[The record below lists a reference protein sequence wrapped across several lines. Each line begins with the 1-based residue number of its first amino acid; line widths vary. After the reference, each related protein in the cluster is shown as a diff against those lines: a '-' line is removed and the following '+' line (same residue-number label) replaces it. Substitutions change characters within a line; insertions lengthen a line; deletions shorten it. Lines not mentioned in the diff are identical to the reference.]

1 MLRRSTQE
9 HPKDIT
15 GVENKVNKK
24 CSKILRKLLNSVIW
38 KKRTVPEVC
47 STGKEFGVD
56 QLSKEKAGIV
66 EKYMQMLARD
76 WSVAL
81 PIMGQRGQER
91 DDKRV
96 SGKGEQRGGR
106 CQEIHLD

>member
-1 MLRRSTQE
+1 
-9 HPKDIT
+9 
-15 GVENKVNKK
+15 
-24 CSKILRKLLNSVIW
+24 
-38 KKRTVPEVC
+38 
-47 STGKEFGVD
+47 
-56 QLSKEKAGIV
+56 
-66 EKYMQMLARD
+66 MQMLARD

-106 CQEIHLD
+106 CQEIKSMQQLGISK